1 VTASVSVQYL
11 AALDERLTGFFDDQ
25 ASGLDIPPAVLY
37 RLEGFIE
44 AGILSSFISETEI
57 KSRLVKL
64 AGRYLGDDSAALY
77 RDDERLVLHLRMH
90 EAPVYPSKV
99 D

>member
-1 VTASVSVQYL
+1 MTASVSVQYL
-11 AALDERLTGFFDDQ
+11 AALEERLTAFFDDQ

-44 AGILSSFISETEI
+44 AGILSSFISE
-57 KSRLVKL
+57 
-64 AGRYLGDDSAALY
+64 DSAALY

-90 EAPVYPSKV
+90 DAPVYPSKV